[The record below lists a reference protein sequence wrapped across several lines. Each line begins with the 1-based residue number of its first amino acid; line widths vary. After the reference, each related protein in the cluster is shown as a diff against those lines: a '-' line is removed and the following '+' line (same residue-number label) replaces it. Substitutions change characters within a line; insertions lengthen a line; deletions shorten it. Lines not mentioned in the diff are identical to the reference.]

1 MRAIGLQYA
10 DSYFHYVVLG
20 DCGEV
25 MSRGTVRANQED
37 LKREFR
43 AFEPTCVALDGSY
56 VAARWAV
63 DVLTRLDHA
72 VHIDSRLVLH
82 SEAIELLPVAEG
94 YAAMSAE
101 LAASKAEQHARQ
113 VRNQWTRGVAAM
125 RAAAMETAIH
135 I

>member
-10 DSYFHYVVLG
+10 DSHFHYVVLS

-56 VAARWAV
+56 AATRWAF
-63 DVLTRLDHA
+63 DVLTRLHHA
-72 VHIDSRLVLH
+72 VHIDARLVLQPD
-82 SEAIELLPVAEG
+82 AIEIAQCENH
-94 YAAMSAE
+94 AMMSAE

-125 RAAAMETAIH
+125 RTAAMETAIH